1 MDQLNIQPDALNTAD
16 TTQEIEGYEAH
27 VEEIRNAYKEE
38 DWRTPAQQ
46 EAERQ
51 SEAQQQEQPDS
62 SDMATEVADQVT
74 QQVSEQLGIPQDTE
88 ETEVEPEAIQAEP
101 TETEPAP
108 LPYQLLE
115 DGTVDIDS
123 YTDVDGSKLTETE
136 TGRQLVQA
144 IKLKHTWLADKEGK
158 VKSLLE
164 DGWNLEAQA
173 EAFMMVRNDP
183 ELIDRYDHNN
193 DGQIS
198 YDDWFDTTHMAEWDE
213 ELRRLD
219 PEVDARLTQEFIEG
233 LQNKDAG
240 SRLRA
245 IWQQNGAGQN
255 MARYILSLIH
265 I

>member
-27 VEEIRNAYKEE
+27 VEEIKNAYPEE

-51 SEAQQQEQPDS
+51 AEAQQQEQPDP

-88 ETEVEPEAIQAEP
+88 VEPEAIQEAIQPEP

-123 YTDVDGSKLTETE
+123 YSDVDC
-136 TGRQLVQA
+136 
-144 IKLKHTWLADKEGK
+144 
-158 VKSLLE
+158 
-164 DGWNLEAQA
+164 N
-173 EAFMMVRNDP
+173 
-183 ELIDRYDHNN
+183 
-193 DGQIS
+193 
-198 YDDWFDTTHMAEWDE
+198 
-213 ELRRLD
+213 
-219 PEVDARLTQEFIEG
+219 
-233 LQNKDAG
+233 
-240 SRLRA
+240 
-245 IWQQNGAGQN
+245 
-255 MARYILSLIH
+255 
-265 I
+265 